1 MYMGLGDRPEF
12 EGSCSWLGIIKAL
25 RIRTL
30 EQHKMGMKTRMHV

>member
-1 MYMGLGDRPEF
+1 MGLGARSEF

-30 EQHKMGMKTRMHV
+30 EQQKIWE